1 MTFGAAF
8 GSDAVEARRIFDA
21 YVERGGNFIDT
32 ANSYAKGDAET
43 MVGDFAHG
51 RRQRLVVATKYSL
64 GMSAGDPNASGNHR
78 KNMLQSV
85 EASLRR
91 LRTDYIDLLYLH
103 MWDGMTPVEEILRGL
118 DDLVRQGKIVYAGMS
133 DVPAWQV
140 SRMQA
145 IADIRGWTPL
155 VALQVRYNLAD
166 RAVERDLIP
175 MAVEL
180 GLGVMPWAPLAMG
193 VLSGKYA
200 RDVICSDSLRRDMLV
215 AAGMVTPRAL
225 AIAAVVQQV
234 ADGLGVTAPQV
245 AIAWLL
251 ARDAVAAPILGART
265 LTQFE
270 DNVGALALKLD
281 DAQLE
286 QLHAASAIDLGFPHD
301 FLASKVAQKA
311 LFAGISVR
319 PRNAQA

>member
-1 MTFGAAF
+1 
-8 GSDAVEARRIFDA
+8 
-21 YVERGGNFIDT
+21 
-32 ANSYAKGDAET
+32 
-43 MVGDFAHG
+43 
-51 RRQRLVVATKYSL
+51 
-64 GMSAGDPNASGNHR
+64 
-78 KNMLQSV
+78 
-85 EASLRR
+85 
-91 LRTDYIDLLYLH
+91 
-103 MWDGMTPVEEILRGL
+103 
-118 DDLVRQGKIVYAGMS
+118 MS
-133 DVPAWQV
+133 DIPAWQV

-166 RAVERDLIP
+166 RAAERDLVP

-200 RDVICSDSLRRDMLV
+200 QDATHSDSLRRDMLV
-215 AAGMVTPRAL
+215 AADMVTPRAL
-225 AIAAVVQQV
+225 AIAAIARQV
-234 ADGLGVTAPQV
+234 AEGCGATAPQV

-270 DNVGALALKLD
+270 DNIGALALKLD

-286 QLHAASAIDLGFPHD
+286 QLDAASAIDLGFPHD

-319 PRNAQA
+319 PRNTQG

>member
-1 MTFGAAF
+1 
-8 GSDAVEARRIFDA
+8 
-21 YVERGGNFIDT
+21 
-32 ANSYAKGDAET
+32 
-43 MVGDFAHG
+43 
-51 RRQRLVVATKYSL
+51 
-64 GMSAGDPNASGNHR
+64 
-78 KNMLQSV
+78 
-85 EASLRR
+85 
-91 LRTDYIDLLYLH
+91 

-145 IADIRGWTPL
+145 IAEIRGWTPL

-166 RAVERDLIP
+166 RAAERDLIP

-200 RDVICSDSLRRDMLV
+200 KDATHSDSLRRDMLV
-215 AAGMVTPRAL
+215 AADMVTPRAL
-225 AIAAVVQQV
+225 AIAAIVQQV
-234 ADGLGVTAPQV
+234 AESCGATAPQV

-251 ARDAVAAPILGART
+251 AHDAVAAPILGART

-311 LFAGISVR
+311 LFGEISVR
-319 PRNAQA
+319 PRNARA